1 MRSAKSAIN
10 ARSARSFALRA
21 RVSRRSIPAF
31 VRLEARGAVY
41 LQATDGKRKEVCLTE
56 QGKILAENT
65 VDHVMRAENEIFE
78 SWKREEMEKYLAL
91 TERFLKELK
100 QKGREMQ

>member
-1 MRSAKSAIN
+1 M
-10 ARSARSFALRA
+10 
-21 RVSRRSIPAF
+21 
-31 VRLEARGAVY
+31 LEA
-41 LQATDGKRKEVCLTE
+41 LK
-56 QGKILAENT
+56 
-65 VDHVMRAENEIFE
+65 RAENEIFE